1 MKCLILIWML
11 EEQHQ
16 TNRKTNIL
24 CGNLQFVLVWLLS
37 DFRNDCWWLRHNA
50 RFSFL
55 LLLSNPTV
63 TIYYCGPTVLY
74 TVHNILIPWML
85 RNHLKRLRKK
95 KRLKCG
101 KEGNLLKMP
110 TMAFNRIQNMAWFLE
125 CYKYFN
131 WNCEIHQQRWKQ
143 YHNDKELFFFWVK
156 SIVLFYYERDWTEN
170 AAFNCVLWCKW
181 EIKILSHE

>member
-16 TNRKTNIL
+16 TKRKTNIL

-63 TIYYCGPTVLY
+63 TIYYCGPTVFY

-85 RNHLKRLRKK
+85 RNHLERLRKK
-95 KRLKCG
+95 NAWSVGRRGVFWKCQQWHSIEF
-101 KEGNLLKMP
+101 KIWLDSSN
-110 TMAFNRIQNMAWFLE
+110 AINISIRIAKFINSAE
-125 CYKYFN
+125 
-131 WNCEIHQQRWKQ
+131 
-143 YHNDKELFFFWVK
+143 NDIIMTRSSSF
-156 SIVLFYYERDWTEN
+156 SG
-170 AAFNCVLWCKW
+170 
-181 EIKILSHE
+181 